1 MDERGV
7 REFEA
12 LMGASPADALADIRA
27 ISPEIYDAVV
37 SKAFGGTLANPD
49 LDRATRE
56 LVTVAVLA
64 AVGGA
69 EPQLA
74 THIAAALRLG
84 VAPAE
89 LLALCEHVSVYAG
102 FPRALNAVRQVD
114 RMRTDAGLT
123 RPASIRRVRLRDHE
137 TVVAA
142 RGESGP
148 AVVLLHALGLDRNM
162 WEPVMERL
170 AIGRRVYA
178 YDLRGHGRAAGSP
191 APFTM
196 DDIAA
201 DLIAALDA
209 LELEQAH
216 VVGLSY
222 GGGVAQTAAVRD
234 PGRFASLALLANHRL
249 SLRRLRG
256 PGALG
261 RNRRHGGAGRPEPD
275 PLVHARGPCRQ
286 RLERALR
293 A

>member
-1 MDERGV
+1 M
-7 REFEA
+7 
-12 LMGASPADALADIRA
+12 L
-27 ISPEIYDAVV
+27 
-37 SKAFGGTLANPD
+37 
-49 LDRATRE
+49 
-56 LVTVAVLA
+56 
-64 AVGGA
+64 
-69 EPQLA
+69 
-74 THIAAALRLG
+74 
-84 VAPAE
+84 
-89 LLALCEHVSVYAG
+89 
-102 FPRALNAVRQVD
+102 
-114 RMRTDAGLT
+114 TDAGLT